1 MRAPAHAG
9 HGTLLCKLLQ
19 CLKVLPERHV
29 ARRVQPLHRKG
40 WSTNKM
46 ISVMTSTNYYDLC
59 LIVYFTIQTTENT
72 VQ

>member
-1 MRAPAHAG
+1 MLYYLANRGPLLEQTIFPSASKDTWQTMRAPAHTG

-40 WSTNKM
+40 WSTN
-46 ISVMTSTNYYDLC
+46 
-59 LIVYFTIQTTENT
+59 
-72 VQ
+72 